1 MATPKPPEQAETIRF
16 LARPSAY
23 PDDGGAVRRIDT
35 HGAIVFLTGERAY
48 KLKRSVRFPYMDLS
62 TTAKRLAACRAEV
75 ELNRRTAPEMYL
87 GVAAV
92 LAGKGGLVLGPLREP
107 DSIPGRELARARDW
121 VVVMKRFAA
130 AAVYDRI
137 AARNGLDA
145 HEAEAIAEAV
155 ARFHAARPPVTA
167 ASARRSLKW
176 VINGNKE
183 ELARHP
189 SLFAPAAVRAWGRRA
204 DTILTAVGPLLAERR
219 RRGYVRH
226 LHGDLHLRNICRI
239 DGRPV
244 LFDALEFD
252 PRLATTDVLYDLAFL
267 LMDLVQRGLGDA
279 ANRLLNH
286 YLALSV
292 EPKHPVALKG
302 LAALPLFMSARAAIR
317 AHVEAAAA
325 DAQVRAA
332 EARAHRVTAR
342 AYLRL
347 AIRLLASRRPMLVAV
362 GGLSGSGKTTLA
374 RALAPD
380 LGAVPGALVLR
391 SDVIRKRLAG
401 VDPLARL
408 PASAYGPASSRAV
421 YQAMGRAAVT
431 ALSAGHAVI
440 ADAVFAREGERRAIA
455 GVAARLKIP
464 FMGLW
469 LDAPRTVM
477 AARLDARRNDASD
490 ATARVLDQQFDYD
503 LGALTWSPI
512 DAAAGAAS
520 VARCARRMLR
530 NRR

>member
-1 MATPKPPEQAETIRF
+1 M
-16 LARPSAY
+16 
-23 PDDGGAVRRIDT
+23 
-35 HGAIVFLTGERAY
+35 
-48 KLKRSVRFPYMDLS
+48 
-62 TTAKRLAACRAEV
+62 
-75 ELNRRTAPEMYL
+75 
-87 GVAAV
+87 
-92 LAGKGGLVLGPLREP
+92 
-107 DSIPGRELARARDW
+107 
-121 VVVMKRFAA
+121 
-130 AAVYDRI
+130 
-137 AARNGLDA
+137 
-145 HEAEAIAEAV
+145 
-155 ARFHAARPPVTA
+155 
-167 ASARRSLKW
+167 
-176 VINGNKE
+176 
-183 ELARHP
+183 
-189 SLFAPAAVRAWGRRA
+189 
-204 DTILTAVGPLLAERR
+204 LAERR

-252 PRLATTDVLYDLAFL
+252 PRLAIIDVLYDLAFL
-267 LMDLVQRGLGDA
+267 LMDMEQRGLGDA
-279 ANRLLNH
+279 ANRLLSR

-292 EPKHPVALKG
+292 EPKHPAALKG

-332 EARAHRVTAR
+332 QARAHRVAAK

-347 AIRLLASRRPMLVAV
+347 AVRLLAPCKPMLVAV

-380 LGAVPGALVLR
+380 LGAAPGALVLR

-408 PASAYGPASSRAV
+408 PVSAYGPASSHAV
-421 YQAMGRAAVT
+421 YQAMGRAATT
-431 ALSAGHAVI
+431 ALGAGHAVI

-455 GVAARLKIP
+455 RVAERLKIP
-464 FMGLW
+464 FVGLW

-490 ATARVLDQQFDYD
+490 ATARVLDQQLGYD
-503 LGALTWSPI
+503 LGNLTWTRI
-512 DAAAGAAS
+512 DAATGAAA
-520 VARCARRMLR
+520 VARRARGLLLHG
-530 NRR
+530 RR